1 MRVGSPIRWTF
12 VPVTPR
18 VVRDR
23 LDQLG
28 QYFRAQNAMPAS
40 LIVKKEANPGDAGF
54 KGFTSDHRASNAL
67 LPSPIAIARFP
78 HRPVNGSHCNARRP
92 RGR

>member
-40 LIVKKEANPGDAGF
+40 LIVKERPILGMQDS
-54 KGFTSDHRASNAL
+54 KGLRATTGQVM
-67 LPSPIAIARFP
+67 PCCQ
-78 HRPVNGSHCNARRP
+78 VQ
-92 RGR
+92 